1 MLFTLKQKSNLLVL
15 FHANNA
21 VDTVD
26 NQNFPKIYL
35 LSRFNYFRNSSFSFL
50 ADTNKTKAL
59 QRNLV
64 NQDI

>member
-15 FHANNA
+15 FHANNP

-26 NQNFPKIYL
+26 NQNFPK
-35 LSRFNYFRNSSFSFL
+35 FFRNSSFSFL
-50 ADTNKTKAL
+50 ADTNKAKAL

-64 NQDI
+64 NQDIYTVIFL